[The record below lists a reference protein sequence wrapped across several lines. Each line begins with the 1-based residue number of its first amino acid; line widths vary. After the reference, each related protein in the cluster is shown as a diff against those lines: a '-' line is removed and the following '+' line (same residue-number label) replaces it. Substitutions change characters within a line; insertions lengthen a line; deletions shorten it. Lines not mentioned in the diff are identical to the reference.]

1 MVNLK
6 VIRKWPKAAYTVGR
20 FYVGTAFFGNSM
32 EDADR
37 GLWQTMPL
45 AEIQRRKVW
54 GETAIPKGT
63 YVVKL
68 TYSSKF
74 ASRAWGYKYRGLV
87 PQIMDVPGFEGIR
100 IHPLN
105 RAEDSLGCIGVGKN
119 DKVGWISSST
129 KYYYDLMDN
138 YLMPAHRRG
147 EDITI
152 TIE

>member
-6 VIRKWPKAAYTVGR
+6 VIRKWPKSTYTVGR
-20 FYVGTAFFGNSM
+20 FYVGNAFFGNSM

-37 GLWQTMPL
+37 GLKDTMSL

-74 ASRAWGYKYRGLV
+74 ATRAWGKKYNGLV
-87 PQIMDVPGFEGIR
+87 PQIMDVPGFSGIR

-105 RAEDSLGCIGVGKN
+105 SAADSLGCIGIGTN
-119 DKVGWISSST
+119 DKVGWISRAT
-129 KYYYDLMDN
+129 AYYYDLMDN

-147 EDITI
+147 ENITI

>member
-1 MVNLK
+1 
-6 VIRKWPKAAYTVGR
+6 
-20 FYVGTAFFGNSM
+20 M

-54 GETAIPKGT
+54 GQTAIPKGT

-74 ASRAWGYKYRGLV
+74 ATRTWGYKYRGLV
-87 PQIMDVPGFEGIR
+87 PQIVDVPGFEGIR
-100 IHPLN
+100 IHPGSTAN
-105 RAEDSLGCIGVGKN
+105 DTSGCILVGINK
-119 DKVGWISSST
+119 KVGMVLNST
-129 KYYYDLMDN
+129 STYYDLMDN

>member
-45 AEIQRRKVW
+45 AEIQRRKIW
-54 GETAIPKGT
+54 GQTAIPKGT

-74 ASRAWGYKYRGLV
+74 ATRTWGYKYRGLV
-87 PQIMDVPGFEGIR
+87 PQIVDVPGFEGIR
-100 IHPLN
+100 IHPGSTAN
-105 RAEDSLGCIGVGKN
+105 DTSGCILVGINKR
-119 DKVGWISSST
+119 VGMLLNST
-129 KYYYDLMDN
+129 STYYKLMDD
-138 YLMPAHRRG
+138 YLMPAYRRG
-147 EDITI
+147 EGITI

>member
-1 MVNLK
+1 MINLK
-6 VIRKWPKAAYTVGR
+6 VIRKWPKSTYTVGR
-20 FYVGTAFFGNSM
+20 FYVGNTFFANSM
-32 EDADR
+32 EDTDR

-45 AEIQRRKVW
+45 TEIQRRKVW
-54 GETAIPKGT
+54 GQTAIPKGT

-74 ASRAWGYKYRGLV
+74 ATRTWGYKYRGLV
-87 PQIMDVPGFEGIR
+87 PQIVDVPGFEGIR
-100 IHPLN
+100 IHPGSTAN
-105 RAEDSLGCIGVGKN
+105 DTSGCILVGINK
-119 DKVGWISSST
+119 KVGMVLNST
-129 KYYYDLMDN
+129 STYYDLMDN

>member
-1 MVNLK
+1 MINLK
-6 VIRKWPKAAYTVGR
+6 VIRKWPKSTYTVGR
-20 FYVGTAFFGNSM
+20 FYVGNTFFANSM

-54 GETAIPKGT
+54 GQTAIPKGT

-74 ASRAWGYKYRGLV
+74 ATRTWGYKYRGLV
-87 PQIMDVPGFEGIR
+87 PQIVDVPGFEGIR
-100 IHPLN
+100 IHPGSTAN
-105 RAEDSLGCIGVGKN
+105 DTSGCILVGINK
-119 DKVGWISSST
+119 KVGMVLNST
-129 KYYYDLMDN
+129 STYYDLMDN

>member
-6 VIRKWPKAAYTVGR
+6 VIRKWPKSAYTVGR

-54 GETAIPKGT
+54 GQTAIPKGS

-74 ASRAWGYKYRGLV
+74 ATRTWGYKYRGLV
-87 PQIMDVPGFEGIR
+87 PQIVDVPGFEGIR

-105 RAEDSLGCIGVGKN
+105 CAEDSLGCIGVGKN
-119 DKVGWISSST
+119 DKVGWISSAT